1 MRSLG
6 LRLPVACALWALV
19 GVAAASPAVPW
30 LEDSRAH
37 AHTRLG
43 QAYKK
48 SLTRKDYENA
58 ARAVR
63 DLGATVWIAH
73 AKSAD
78 ETPGWELGP
87 KAGAAGSAVGNM
99 VEAAHAN
106 GLRFVAYYWIA
117 SDAEAGRRHPEWIC
131 RDPHGAPQSHSRR
144 GQNLDITG
152 PYREWVLKRLLALAG
167 MGVDGFYFDWRHL
180 PEPGCWGSSLEAEY
194 RKATGRA
201 PPANP
206 GAADAAD
213 WHDFKSR
220 RVADTFRYWQQRV
233 EEKHP
238 GLAFVVSSSSL
249 AGLTTRE
256 FRSDHLDVGYTK
268 TEFLSPERPQFD
280 KNVFRGIGAL
290 KRPHRSALLGFAW
303 AFLRSATAGR
313 PPHVWAPS
321 LPDTLHAR
329 AYVASII
336 AHGGIANMDVG
347 EELLLRGRERA
358 GLTPREALASAF
370 TLGAR
375 LSALLKDT
383 APLHFSG
390 VYFSEHLRD
399 QRWPDHRSAWKHV
412 VLPAV
417 RSYESLGRTGLSPAV
432 LVDRA
437 ARSGPPE
444 GLALLAVPPG
454 LPPATLSRLREGG
467 AELWEMPA
475 NGALPPDVAAK
486 LGSGSPVRAATA
498 PQGMTLHAH
507 VSRAPRPRIVLLLL
521 EDFSWIRVGTG
532 DYPNHPAPPPR
543 PPVSRQPVTL
553 ILDLDALRPLLG
565 TGTPVA
571 EDALGGRALPVRMQ
585 GRTAAIEVL
594 APDVVTA
601 LEIRPAGSGP

>member
-1 MRSLG
+1 M
-6 LRLPVACALWALV
+6 PAACVLWALA
-19 GVAAASPAVPW
+19 GVTDASPAVPW
-30 LEDSRAH
+30 LEDSRVH

-48 SLTRKDYENA
+48 SLTQRDYQNA
-58 ARAVR
+58 ARTVR
-63 DLGATVWIAH
+63 NLGASVWIAH
-73 AKSAD
+73 AKSSD

-87 KAGAAGSAVGNM
+87 KSGAAGSAVGNL
-99 VEAAHAN
+99 VQAAHAN

-117 SDAEAGRRHPEWIC
+117 SDAEAGRIHPDWIC

-152 PYREWVLKRLLALAG
+152 PYREWVLKRLLALAE

-180 PEPGCWGSSLEAEY
+180 PEPGCWGSSLEADY

-201 PPANP
+201 PPTNP
-206 GAADAAD
+206 GAAEAAD

-256 FRSDHLDVGYTK
+256 FRSDNLDVGYTK

-280 KNVFRGIGAL
+280 KNVFRGIGSL
-290 KRPHRSALLGFAW
+290 ERPHRSALLGFAW
-303 AFLRSATAGR
+303 TFLREAAAGR

-321 LPDTLHAR
+321 LPDADHAR
-329 AYVASII
+329 AYVASIV
-336 AHGGIANMDVG
+336 AHGGIANMDIG
-347 EELLLRGRERA
+347 EDLLLRGRERA
-358 GLTPREALASAF
+358 GLTPRDALASAF
-370 TLGAR
+370 TLGTR
-375 LSALLKDT
+375 LSAVLKDT

-399 QRWPDHRSAWKHV
+399 QRWPDHRSAWEHV

-417 RSYESLGRTGLSPAV
+417 RTYQSLGRAGPSPAI

-454 LPPATLSRLREGG
+454 LPPATLARLREGG
-467 AELWEMPA
+467 TELWEMPG
-475 NGALPPDVAAK
+475 NGALPREVAAK
-486 LGSGSPVRAATA
+486 LGSAPVRAAV
-498 PQGMTLHAH
+498 PLQGMTLHAY

-543 PPVSRQPVTL
+543 MARSKQPVTL
-553 ILDLDALRPLLG
+553 ILDLDALEPLLG
-565 TGTPVA
+565 TGAPVC
-571 EDALGGRALPVRMQ
+571 DDTLRGQDLPVRIR
-585 GRTAAIEVL
+585 GRTGEIEVL
-594 APDVVTA
+594 APEIVTV
-601 LEIRPAGSGP
+601 LEIRPAGGGR